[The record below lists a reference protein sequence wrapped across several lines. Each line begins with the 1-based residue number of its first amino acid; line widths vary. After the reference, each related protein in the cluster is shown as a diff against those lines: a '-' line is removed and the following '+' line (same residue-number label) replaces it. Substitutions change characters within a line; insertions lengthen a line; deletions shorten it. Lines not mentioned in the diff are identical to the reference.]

1 MTKSLLLLVDDRG
14 YIRSNCYQSQ
24 LAETLRENYRVRML
38 SLREIRTIPLVRV
51 ASYDRILSVLRLR
64 SLSANLP
71 AIARLLGGAPLHVY
85 EQDVWQAFM
94 DDSPWRGAYA
104 EIAAKLNVSAFLV
117 TSRWWCDFVA
127 ARGLPA
133 RFVRMGMLARHCNPG
148 PDWDERPTL
157 LGFQG
162 TEHPHRRVFFNQIR
176 SLGLTVDIFPS
187 APYEA
192 YLEDLH
198 RMRVFIHTENQ
209 PWQVDGKWL
218 SRNALWIKETEVAAR
233 GTFSIRD
240 YEDESAAYGIDEL
253 PTIFTF
259 RNVEQIPN
267 IVNRLETM
275 PVRERRDRMVAA
287 AETMRRRA
295 DWMTVVNAIEEGNG
309 A

>member
-1 MTKSLLLLVDDRG
+1 MKKSLLLLVDDRG
-14 YIRSNCYQSQ
+14 YIRNNCYQSQ

-38 SLREIRTIPLVRV
+38 SLWEIGTIPLVRV
-51 ASYDRILSVLRLR
+51 RAYDRILSVLRLR

-71 AIARLLGGAPLHVY
+71 AIARLLGDAPLYVY

-104 EIAAKLNVSAFLV
+104 EIAAKLRIAKFLV
-117 TSRWWCDFVA
+117 TSQWWCDFVTS
-127 ARGLPA
+127 RGLPA
-133 RFVRMGMLARHCNPG
+133 RFVRMGMLARYCDPG
-148 PDWDERPTL
+148 PDWDDRPTR

-162 TEHPHRRVFFNQIR
+162 TEHPHRRTFFNQVR
-176 SLGLTVDIFPS
+176 SFGLTVDIFPS

-192 YLEDLH
+192 YLSNLH

-218 SRNALWIKETEVAAR
+218 PRNALWIKETEVAAR

-240 YEDESAAYGIDEL
+240 YEDESAAYGLDEL
-253 PTIFTF
+253 PTVFTF
-259 RNVEQIPN
+259 RDVGEIPD

-287 AETMRRRA
+287 AETMRQRA
-295 DWMTVVNAIEEGNG
+295 DWMTVVNALEEHGG
-309 A
+309 V